1 MQLRTFLGAVVLA
14 LSLTSCST
22 VQKVVYRIDVPQGN
36 YLEAATVAQVKP
48 GMTAQQ
54 VQYLLGTPVLID
66 PYSNLTWYY
75 VFLQQHSYQ
84 KPEQHTFTVKFDQ
97 NGLVSSA
104 ELDKPL
110 PEVAKQ
116 MKIILLSAHLKMQVR
131 KAGGNSGNH

>member
-1 MQLRTFLGAVVLA
+1 MAHQF
-14 LSLTSCST
+14 
-22 VQKVVYRIDVPQGN
+22 
-36 YLEAATVAQVKP
+36 
-48 GMTAQQ
+48 
-54 VQYLLGTPVLID
+54 LID

-116 MKIILLSAHLKMQVR
+116 DENNTIIGITAITAPAICIGYWVMYCPCKVESAGPSVIFLVEVFTYKWPHKVIPGKLCSKDCKRNKTRFNQR
-131 KAGGNSGNH
+131 KHYFFRII